1 MIFGAARSLRFS
13 IFSKEENMAD
23 NTTDRG
29 DETTAAPGSSLDTT
43 PKSIGRATLVMVGA
57 AILFVIIAIVLF
69 ISFFNS
75 PTGKT
80 QLNFTGTELRT
91 TA

>member
-1 MIFGAARSLRFS
+1 
-13 IFSKEENMAD
+13 MAD
-23 NTTDRG
+23 NTTNGG
-29 DETTAAPGSSLDTT
+29 DEPTAAPGSSLGDT

-80 QLNFTGTELRT
+80 QLDSTNTELRT